1 MSDHYMEKQYME
13 NIIIDMIKIIDII
26 DMIDIIDFVKGDC
39 L

>member
-1 MSDHYMEKQYME
+1 MNDHYMEKQYME